1 MVTIQDLKQF
11 NLFVGLDESELAEIA
26 RLCARRTYEC
36 GAEIFSPGVP
46 AADVFMLEG
55 KNDAVQ
61 IEVAVFE
68 GGPKTVI
75 HTLQKG
81 EVFGWAALVPPHQR
95 TGTAR
100 CVEKASIICLNGKDL
115 IELME
120 KNDHMGYMV
129 MKNLS
134 GILSNRLTYTTL
146 GLRREIRKLVKKPVG
161 VS

>member
-36 GAEIFSPGVP
+36 GAEVFSPGVP
-46 AADVFMLEG
+46 AGDIFMLEG

-61 IEVAVFE
+61 IEMAVFE
-68 GGPKTVI
+68 RGPKTVI

-95 TGTAR
+95 TATAR
-100 CVEKASIICLNGKDL
+100 SVDKVTLICLNGKDL
-115 IELME
+115 TELLD

-134 GILSNRLTYTTL
+134 GILSTRLTHTSL
-146 GLRREIRKLVKKPVG
+146 VLRREIRKLSKKPVG

>member
-1 MVTIQDLKQF
+1 MVTVHDLKQF
-11 NLFVGLDESELAEIA
+11 NLFAGLDESELGQIA

-46 AADVFMLEG
+46 AGDIFMLEG

-61 IEVAVFE
+61 IEMAVFE

-95 TGTAR
+95 TATAR
-100 CVEKASIICLNGKDL
+100 SVDKVTLICLNGKDL
-115 IELME
+115 IELMD
-120 KNDHMGYMV
+120 KNDHLGYMV

-134 GILSNRLTYTTL
+134 GILSNRLSYTTL
-146 GLRREIRKLVKKPVG
+146 VLRREIRKLTKKPVG